1 MTYCIAHNIT
11 SPLGSTSQANFQAVR
26 TGSSALRRHQ
36 HRGLPEA
43 FWGALFEENEVEERF
58 SAAFPDAAPDAF
70 TRFEQ
75 LALMSICEALPH
87 TSVRLD
93 SDDTLLVL
101 STTKGNIELLDPTL
115 RPDLPRE
122 RVCLSTAAE
131 IIAAQLHHRGTPVV
145 VSNACISGVSALV
158 VASRLLESGRWR
170 HAVVCGCD
178 VQSAFIVSGFQSF
191 KALSDAPCRPFDAD
205 RTGLNLGEAAATM
218 VLTTD
223 KQLATSSSWHLAAG
237 VVRNDAN
244 HISGPSRTGEGS
256 YLALRDV
263 LAAGHC
269 TPADLAFVN
278 VHGTA
283 TAYNDEME
291 AIALSRA
298 GMEAVPVNALKGV
311 FGHTMGAA
319 GVLESILSMQ
329 AVEAGVVLPT
339 RGFSHLGVS
348 HPIAVSTDER
358 PTCGQRFVK
367 MLSGFGGCNAAMLFA
382 YGEQPLSASPTTHR
396 PTLAPLHTVRI
407 TPTSVAVDGTPRP
420 VSGEG
425 GALLVALYKSL
436 AIAYPKF
443 YKMDALCRLG
453 FLAAELLMNAL
464 APDERCHLE
473 QTAVMLVGRSGSLL
487 SDTKHQAAIQSSTAF
502 FPSPAVFVYT
512 LPNIVSGEI
521 AIRHHFLGD
530 TTCFMAESKAPE
542 QSALLLDTITHDPQA
557 RHLLGGWLEC
567 TDEAHFEAEL
577 TFYDLRP
584 A

>member
-1 MTYCIAHNIT
+1 
-11 SPLGSTSQANFQAVR
+11 
-26 TGSSALRRHQ
+26 
-36 HRGLPEA
+36 
-43 FWGALFEENEVEERF
+43 
-58 SAAFPDAAPDAF
+58 
-70 TRFEQ
+70 
-75 LALMSICEALPH
+75 
-87 TSVRLD
+87 
-93 SDDTLLVL
+93 
-101 STTKGNIELLDPTL
+101 
-115 RPDLPRE
+115 
-122 RVCLSTAAE
+122 
-131 IIAAQLHHRGTPVV
+131 
-145 VSNACISGVSALV
+145 
-158 VASRLLESGRWR
+158 
-170 HAVVCGCD
+170 
-178 VQSAFIVSGFQSF
+178 
-191 KALSDAPCRPFDAD
+191 
-205 RTGLNLGEAAATM
+205 
-218 VLTTD
+218 
-223 KQLATSSSWHLAAG
+223 
-237 VVRNDAN
+237 
-244 HISGPSRTGEGS
+244 
-256 YLALRDV
+256 
-263 LAAGHC
+263 
-269 TPADLAFVN
+269 
-278 VHGTA
+278 
-283 TAYNDEME
+283 
-291 AIALSRA
+291 
-298 GMEAVPVNALKGV
+298 
-311 FGHTMGAA
+311 MGAA
-319 GVLESILSMQ
+319 GVLESVLSMQ

-339 RGFSHLGVS
+339 HGFSRLGVS

-382 YGEQPLSASPTTHR
+382 HGEQPLSASPTTHR

-487 SDTKHQAAIQSSTAF
+487 SDTKHQAAIQPSTAF

-542 QSALLLDTITHDPQA
+542 QIALLLDTITHDPQA